1 MKTKEEIAILKA
13 GRFYDLLGLQTYPLD
28 ILLLIFRK
36 QYVEAHLIDRKN
48 ADVDKGVAIAPKRE
62 LAPYTIPKVE
72 IASLKHFLVFVTDIK
87 AKTFL

>member
-13 GRFYDLLGLQTYPLD
+13 GRFYDRLGLQAYPLD

-48 ADVDKGVAIAPKRE
+48 ADVDKGGAIAPKRE
-62 LAPYTIPKVE
+62 LAPYTIQKVE
-72 IASLKHFLVFVTDIK
+72 SPPSNNFWFLSRI
-87 AKTFL
+87 